1 MSKVLIVSRVSSR
14 KQKNESQI
22 NILEQYCTS
31 KGFVSSNRL
40 DITSSGYLATPTAS
54 YHHKILKK
62 LDEMKKKNTPSGGF
76 VESIANWVLG
86 EGNYKIIFT
95 DPNRLSRNV
104 NLTREF
110 FRKLKRLS
118 MTVDFIFIECSE
130 ANFTFDG
137 SVEIPG
143 NEKFWETV
151 KAGETASEE
160 KSRMSTSRADSKRK
174 ILEDNKITKK
184 YSWVTL
190 YDFVKETILKGENYE
205 TVRNTIETEYDTI
218 IPYPHLEYYNSIEEE
233 IPDKI
238 SHVQCKECK
247 KWRWVSEELYQEIDK
262 NPEAPFTCSVLVH
275 CSCKIPM
282 IYEDDPEYEPVAESE
297 DDEPDE
303 EEVKIYHLEEIL
315 DSQWSMEHDQYIYN
329 TKWKRL
335 RKNNPSWSTET
346 EMLDWGLGDYLELW
360 KKRGGHE
367 FFLPGGKKT
376 KMKT

>member
-14 KQKNESQI
+14 KQNESQLVHLRHYCSE
-22 NILEQYCTS
+22 NSFGVPNELEIQ
-31 KGFVSSNRL
+31 
-40 DITSSGYLATPTAS
+40 ISGWSPKQTVV
-54 YHHKILKK
+54 YHDKILKK

-110 FRKLKRLS
+110 FRNLKRLS

-151 KAGETASEE
+151 KAGETSSDE
-160 KSRMSTSRADSKRK
+160 KSRMSKERALYKREK
-174 ILEDNKITKK
+174 LEKNKITKK

-190 YDFVKETILKGENYE
+190 YDFVKETIRKGEIFE
-205 TVRNTIETEYDTI
+205 TVRNTIDTEYDTI

-262 NPEAPFTCSVLVH
+262 NPEAPFTCSILVH

-282 IYEDDPEYEPVAESE
+282 IYEDDPEYEPVVESE

-315 DSQWSMEHDQYIYN
+315 DSQWSMEHNQYIYH

-367 FFLPGGKKT
+367 FFLPGGKKA
-376 KMKT
+376 KT

>member
-1 MSKVLIVSRVSSR
+1 MSKVLIVSRVSSK

-31 KGFVSSNRL
+31 KGFISSNRL

-110 FRKLKRLS
+110 FKNLKRLS

-151 KAGETASEE
+151 TTGETASEE

-190 YDFVKETILKGENYE
+190 YDFVKETIRKGENYE

-262 NPEAPFTCSVLVH
+262 NPEAPFTCSILVH

-315 DSQWSMEHDQYIYN
+315 DSQWSMEHNQYIYH

-346 EMLDWGLGDYLELW
+346 EMLDWGLKDYLELW

-367 FFLPGGKKT
+367 FFLPGGKRTKT
-376 KMKT
+376 

>member
-110 FRKLKRLS
+110 FRNLKRLS

-190 YDFVKETILKGENYE
+190 NDFVKETIRKGENYE

-218 IPYPHLEYYNSIEEE
+218 ISYPHLEYYNSIEEE

-282 IYEDDPEYEPVAESE
+282 IYEDDPEYEPVIESE

-315 DSQWSMEHDQYIYN
+315 DSQWSMEHNQYIYN

-360 KKRGGHE
+360 KKREGHE

-376 KMKT
+376 KT